1 MKQVFFRRGE
11 VVVEEVPAPAA
22 EAGAVIVRTAYSC
35 ISSGTELAGV
45 RASGRSL
52 LARAIEEP
60 AKIGRLVAMAAVHG
74 AREALRTVQEKAETA
89 HPTGYSAAGVVVEA
103 GEGVSDLRPGDRVAC
118 AGSQSA
124 HHAELIRVPRN
135 LCARV
140 PDDLALE
147 AAATVTLGAIA
158 LQGVRRANPTLGE
171 AFAVIGLGILGQL
184 TVQLLKANGCRVVA
198 IDVDAARVQLA
209 RSLGA
214 DWGLNSGDDAVA
226 EAVLRHTGGHG
237 ADGAIVTASGTSD
250 AILSLAFNL
259 CRKKARVVLVGDV
272 GMNLQRAD
280 LYEKELDFLVSSSYG
295 PGRYDRRYEEEGL
308 DYPIGYVRWTEN
320 RNMAE
325 YLSLLA
331 SGRVSVAPLL
341 ANRFEL
347 AQAPAAYASLASA
360 ARPLAALLEYKD
372 APSTEPVRIA
382 PAIAPRPGRL
392 RLALI
397 GAGSFARAAHVPA
410 LRALSEL
417 YAIQAVVSRTGHKA
431 KELAANVGASYAAS
445 DVDAVLGDKD
455 VDAVLI
461 ATRHDSHAA
470 LALRALQAGKHV
482 LVEKPLALQAPE
494 LDAIEDFFKG
504 RASGT
509 APLLM
514 TGFNRRFS
522 PCGRVLRALIAES
535 GGAAVLG
542 YRMNAG
548 FLPPDHWVFGA
559 EGGGRNRGEACHL
572 YDFLTYLTNAKVRS
586 VSAAA
591 AAPRGGPYRADDNFA
606 AALTFDDGSVAS
618 VIYTAMGSSAAPKEQ
633 LDAYFSG
640 AVARLD
646 DFRRLECTG
655 RAAPLVQSSQPDK
668 GLREELEAFHAAASG
683 GGDWP
688 IPLWQQLQATR
699 IAFEVE
705 RRIGGG

>member
-1 MKQVFFRRGE
+1 LKQVFFRRGE
-11 VVVEEVPAPAA
+11 VVVEDVPAPAA

-60 AKIGRLVAMAAVHG
+60 AKVGRLVAMAAAHG
-74 AREALRTVQEKAETA
+74 AREALRSVLEKADVA
-89 HPTGYSAAGVVVEA
+89 HPTGYSAAGIVVEV
-103 GEGVSDLRPGDRVAC
+103 GEGVPDLRAGDRVAC

-140 PDDLALE
+140 PDELDLD

-171 AFAVIGLGILGQL
+171 TFAVIGLGILGQL
-184 TVQLLKANGCRVVA
+184 TVQLLKANGCRAIA
-198 IDVDAARVQLA
+198 IDVDPARVQLA

-214 DWGLNSGDDAVA
+214 DWGLDSTDEAVA
-226 EAVLRHTGGHG
+226 DAVLRHTGGHG
-237 ADGAIVTASGTSD
+237 ADGAIVTASGSSD

-280 LYEKELDFLVSSSYG
+280 IYEKELDFLVSSSYG

-325 YLSLLA
+325 FLSLLA
-331 SGRVSVAPLL
+331 SGKVSVAPLL
-341 ANRFEL
+341 GNRFDVG
-347 AQAPAAYASLASA
+347 QAPAAYASLQSAS
-360 ARPLAALLEYKD
+360 RPLSALLEYRN
-372 APSTEPVRIA
+372 APSTGPVRMA
-382 PAIAPRPGRL
+382 PAIATKPGRL

-410 LRALSEL
+410 LRSLSER

-431 KELAANVGASYAAS
+431 KELAANVGAAYASS
-445 DVDAVLGDKD
+445 DVDAVLADQD

-461 ATRHDSHAA
+461 ATRHDSHAR

-482 LVEKPLALQAPE
+482 LVEKPLALEPGE
-494 LDAIEDFFKG
+494 LDAIEAFFQG
-504 RASGT
+504 RAAGA

-514 TGFNRRFS
+514 TGFNRRFA
-522 PCGRVLRALIAES
+522 PCGRALRALIAES
-535 GGAAVLG
+535 GGPAVLS

-548 FLPPDHWVFGA
+548 FLPADHWVFGA

-572 YDFLTYLTNAKVRS
+572 YDFLTDLTGAKLRS
-586 VSAAA
+586 VSAEVAS
-591 AAPRGGPYRADDNFA
+591 PRGGPYRADDNFSA
-606 AALTFDDGSVAS
+606 TLAFEDGSVAN
-618 VIYTAMGSSAAPKEQ
+618 VLYTAMGSAAASKEQ

-646 DFRRLECTG
+646 DYRRLEIAG
-655 RAAPLVQSSQPDK
+655 RSAPLVQSSQPEK
-668 GLREELEAFHAAASG
+668 GLREELEAFHAAATG